1 MSGQIIGSGSLSL
14 NQWTTRRWSVA
25 EAVDGCVRHGLAAV
39 GLWREKVAEQGLAE
53 SVKLVRAAGLRV
65 SSLCRGGFLTAGGL
79 PGEEGRRA
87 FARALDDNRRAV
99 DEAAELGAACLVM
112 VVGGLPGV
120 KPGEP
125 LPTSGQATAAAAA
138 EPGGLADGT
147 GPGGAAGEPE
157 SAGSAGFSRD
167 LAGARERV
175 AEAVAELAPYAGER
189 GVKLA
194 LEPLHPIYCP
204 DRAVLSTL
212 GQALELSLPYPEE
225 QVGVVVDT
233 FHVWWDPRLF
243 EDIARAGRRIASYQV
258 CDYLHP
264 LPEDVLLGRGMM
276 GDGVIDFAPITRAVM
291 AAGYTGDVEVEIFN
305 ADVWTAEPDEV
316 VATMKTRYEDVMLPT
331 R

>member
-1 MSGQIIGSGSLSL
+1 MSLSL
-14 NQWTTRRWSVA
+14 NQWTTRQWSLP
-25 EAVDGCVRHGLAAV
+25 EAVDGCVRHGLEAI
-39 GLWREKVAEQGLAE
+39 GLWREKVAETGLAE

-65 SSLCRGGFLTAGGL
+65 SSLCRGGFLTTGDPTAY
-79 PGEEGRRA
+79 A
-87 FARALDDNRRAV
+87 QALEDNRRAI
-99 DEAAELGAACLVM
+99 DEAAELEAGCLVL

-120 KPGEP
+120 KPGEA
-125 LPTSGQATAAAAA
+125 LPASGFT
-138 EPGGLADGT
+138 
-147 GPGGAAGEPE
+147 
-157 SAGSAGFSRD
+157 RD

-175 AEAVAELAPYAGER
+175 AEALSELAPYAGER

-243 EDIARAGRRIASYQV
+243 EDVARAGNRIASYQV

-264 LPEDVLLGRGMM
+264 LPEDILLGRGMM
-276 GDGVIDFAPITRAVM
+276 GDGVIDFRPITRAVQ
-291 AAGYTGDVEVEIFN
+291 AAGYAGDVEVEIFN
-305 ADVWTAEPDEV
+305 ADIWAADADEV
-316 VATMKTRYEDVMLPT
+316 VATMKTRYEEVVLP
-331 R
+331 

>member
-1 MSGQIIGSGSLSL
+1 MSLSL
-14 NQWTTRRWSVA
+14 NQWTTRRWTVT
-25 EAVDGCVRHGLAAV
+25 EAVDGCVRHSLEAV
-39 GLWREKVAEQGLAE
+39 GLWREKVAEEGLAR
-53 SVKLVRAAGLRV
+53 SVKLVREAGLRV

-87 FARALDDNRRAV
+87 FAQSLDDNRRAI
-99 DEAAELGAACLVM
+99 DEAAELEAACLVM

-125 LPTSGQATAAAAA
+125 LPATATGSGSTTGSVAA
-138 EPGGLADGT
+138 
-147 GPGGAAGEPE
+147 
-157 SAGSAGFSRD
+157 AGFSRD

-175 AEAVAELAPYAGER
+175 AEALAELAPYAGER

-212 GQALELSLPYPEE
+212 GQALDLSLLYPEE

-243 EDIARAGRRIASYQV
+243 EDIARAGHRIASYQV

-264 LPEDVLLGRGMM
+264 LPQDVLLGRGMM
-276 GDGVIDFAPITRAVM
+276 GDGVIDFRPITRAVL
-291 AAGYTGDVEVEIFN
+291 AAGYAGDVEVEIFN
-305 ADVWTAEPDEV
+305 ADIWAADPDEV
-316 VATMKTRYEDVMLPT
+316 VATMKSRYEDVVLATP
-331 R
+331 

>member
-1 MSGQIIGSGSLSL
+1 MSLAL

-25 EAVDGCVRHGLAAV
+25 EAVDGCVRHGLEAV

-53 SVKLVRAAGLRV
+53 SVKLVREAGLRV

-87 FARALDDNRRAV
+87 FAQALDDNRRAI
-99 DEAAELGAACLVM
+99 DEAAELSAACLVM

-120 KPGEP
+120 KPGED
-125 LPTSGQATAAAAA
+125 LPPS
-138 EPGGLADGT
+138 
-147 GPGGAAGEPE
+147 
-157 SAGSAGFSRD
+157 GFSRD
-167 LAGARERV
+167 VAGARERV
-175 AEAVAELAPYAGER
+175 AEALAELAPYAGER

-212 GQALELSLPYPEE
+212 GQALDLSLAHPEE

-233 FHVWWDPRLF
+233 FHVWWDPRVF

-264 LPEDVLLGRGMM
+264 LPQDILLGRGMM
-276 GDGVIDFAPITRAVM
+276 GDGVIDFRPITQAVLD
-291 AAGYTGDVEVEIFN
+291 AGYAGDVEVEIFN
-305 ADVWTAEPDEV
+305 ADVWAADPDEV
-316 VATMKTRYEDVMLPT
+316 VATMKARYEDVVLPV

>member
-1 MSGQIIGSGSLSL
+1 MSLSL

-25 EAVDGCVRHGLAAV
+25 EAVDGCVRHGLEAI
-39 GLWREKVAEQGLAE
+39 GLWRQNVAEQGLAE
-53 SVKLVRAAGLRV
+53 SVKLVRDAGLRV
-65 SSLCRGGFLTAGGL
+65 SSLCRGGFLTTS
-79 PGEEGRRA
+79 GEA
-87 FARALDDNRRAV
+87 FGEALDDNRRAI
-99 DEAAELGAACLVM
+99 DEAAELAAACLVM

-120 KPGEP
+120 RPGEP
-125 LPTSGQATAAAAA
+125 V
-138 EPGGLADGT
+138 
-147 GPGGAAGEPE
+147 AAG
-157 SAGSAGFSRD
+157 ASRD

-175 AEAVAELAPYAGER
+175 AEALAELAPYAGER

-212 GQALELSLPYPEE
+212 GQALDLSLAYPEE

-233 FHVWWDPRLF
+233 FHVWWDPRVF

-264 LPEDVLLGRGMM
+264 LPADVLLGRGMM
-276 GDGVIDFAPITRAVM
+276 GDGVIDFPPITRAVL

-305 ADVWTAEPDEV
+305 ADVWAADPDEV
-316 VATMKTRYEDVMLPT
+316 VATMKARYADVVLA
-331 R
+331 